1 MRQVHSSVLIAV
13 EQAETPN
20 VGYKQA
26 CLLSCHWCDSCSHR
40 QYFFCWLLKSIL
52 VYLKKIYNTH
62 YSLLGE

>member
-40 QYFFCWLLKSIL
+40 QYFFCWLL
-52 VYLKKIYNTH
+52 
-62 YSLLGE
+62 